1 MMSDQEGSGDKK
13 TGAPKWATQPFHDFM
28 EQTERIHRLT
38 DLSIKGISMIRS
50 VPKIVEVLAK
60 VEKGSAKE
68 TDYSF
73 KRAKKE
79 AELAQR
85 EVDEGFP
92 LLHAQATIALWSAL
106 EATIRLF
113 IARWLQNYR
122 QAMDVEVIQKLR
134 VRIGDYERLEGEDR
148 FFYILDRLDQELSAP
163 LKNGITRFE
172 RLLEPFGLSGLVDE
186 DVKRN
191 LFELNHVRNSL
202 VHRSGLADRRL
213 IDSCPWLK
221 LTVGDPVKVDH
232 AMVRNY
238 FISVM
243 KYITELIARVGE
255 HFGVDMAE
263 VRRKLKTN
271 F

>member
-1 MMSDQEGSGDKK
+1 MAADQEGSGDRKS
-13 TGAPKWATQPFHDFM
+13 GAPKWATQPFRDFM
-28 EQTERIHRLT
+28 ERTERIDQLI
-38 DLSIKGISMIRS
+38 DLSIKGISMLRG

-60 VEKGSAKE
+60 VERGSAKE
-68 TDYSF
+68 DDYSVR
-73 KRAKKE
+73 RAKK
-79 AELAQR
+79 AAKLAQR

-92 LLHAQATIALWSAL
+92 LLHAQATIALWSTL

-113 IARWLQNYR
+113 IVRWLQNYE
-122 QAMDVEVIQKLR
+122 QAMEVEAIQKLR
-134 VRIGDYERLEGEDR
+134 VKIGDYECLEGGDR

-172 RLLEPFGLSGLVDE
+172 LLLEPFGLSGPVDE

-202 VHRSGLADRRL
+202 VHRSGFADRRL

-221 LTVGDPVKVDH
+221 LTVNDPVKVDH
-232 AMVRNY
+232 EMMRNY

-255 HFGVDMAE
+255 RFGVDMAE
-263 VRRKLKTN
+263 VRCKLKTN

>member
-28 EQTERIHRLT
+28 EQTERIYQLT
-38 DLSIKGISMIRS
+38 DLSKKGISMLRS

-60 VEKGSAKE
+60 VEKGSVE
-68 TDYSF
+68 EGNYSLE
-73 KRAKKE
+73 RAKKE

-92 LLHAQATIALWSAL
+92 LLHAQAIIALWSAL

-113 IARWLQNYR
+113 IARWLQNYK
-122 QAMDVEVIQKLR
+122 QAMEVEVIQRLR
-134 VRIGDYERLEGEDR
+134 VRIGDYERLEDADR

-172 RLLEPFGLSGLVDE
+172 LLLEPFGLSGQVEE

-221 LTVGDPVKVDH
+221 LRAGDPVKVDH
-232 AMVRNY
+232 EMVQNY
-238 FISVM
+238 FQSVA
-243 KYITELIARVGE
+243 KYITELIVRIGE

-263 VRRKLKTN
+263 FRSN
-271 F
+271 